1 MALTDS
7 QKTDVRRYAGY
18 GAVADAPVGE
28 NADDA
33 YVRTIQ
39 IWTTLAHRL
48 DNLSGAEETVLT
60 NVYLT
65 NLNTLEAAIPAMS
78 DDLDT
83 NSAGTWVANP
93 QEMSQR
99 FSLFKR
105 WCREMCAFLGVE
117 PGPGL
122 GTGGI
127 NIVRG

>member
-1 MALTDS
+1 MLTDA

-18 GAVADAPVGE
+18 PLTADTPASDSQ
-28 NADDA
+28 DDA
-33 YVRTIQ
+33 VIFTRRL
-39 IWTTLAHRL
+39 WSTLEHRL
-48 DNLSGAEETVLT
+48 NNLTGAEETVMGT
-60 NVYLT
+60 YLT
-65 NLNTLEAAIPAMS
+65 NLNALEAAIPAMS

-93 QEMSQR
+93 QELSQR
-99 FSLFKR
+99 FTLFNKWR
-105 WCREMCAFLGVE
+105 REMCAFIGVE